1 MTLTTHQ
8 AGTSQGEYQRPTLRC
23 DLVMKGGITSGIT
36 YPKAVCEIAKTYRV
50 RNVGGTSAGAMAA
63 AAAAAAE
70 VGRAIPGAGYER
82 LDHLPT
88 RLSADTPAGE
98 GSVMFNLFQPT
109 KDTQPLF
116 RILSAGL
123 RGKGSLVKLAR
134 YVSWAIL
141 AGSPVAALIGSAL
154 GLVTLVLS
162 VAALA
167 GSGANGVAVVALWF
181 GVVVG
186 LLVALV
192 GAFAGATA
200 SLALR
205 AMKALPENR
214 FGICSGFA
222 PGDACPPG
230 TPRAEDLQV
239 GPDGRLMP
247 KPLTTWLA
255 DELDAM
261 AGKASGAPLTL
272 QDLAEAGVNLK
283 MFTTNL
289 TDGTPYTMPFRN
301 RMFFFSADEFRELFP
316 PRVVDWMVSDD
327 VIPAPRNEKEQAD
340 FEAMRRQN
348 LWPMPDPPNMPVVV
362 MTRLSL
368 SFPALMSAVPLWAMR
383 LSDSDDESQ
392 TRMVPKRCW
401 FSDGGITSN
410 FPIHFFDGPLPRW
423 PTFGINL
430 GPEEHPDR
438 ENECRNVWSPLRNE
452 AGISAR
458 WTDIEGV
465 FGFGHAIIDT
475 MQNWMDN
482 AQTRVPGYRDRIVV
496 IKHSKAEGGMNL
508 NMDPKVIEHFSE
520 RGRCAGE
527 FLVNRFAHDPSA
539 NPGDELSWSNH
550 RWLRFRSVMPLVEQ
564 LLIGIIRGYE
574 WPPEPSEQ
582 RPYSAWIGGALKD
595 VPSYPWDP
603 AAQRDRAVELTER
616 LLELVRNWGDLTEPL
631 DTNLPPV
638 DLTLTQG
645 SLDEWDKT
653 RPFAFGAPRPRPVLR
668 IVRDF

>member
-1 MTLTTHQ
+1 MTLTTHPTDPSNEQ
-8 AGTSQGEYQRPTLRC
+8 YQHPTLRC

-70 VGRAIPGAGYER
+70 VGRGIPGAGYEC
-82 LDHLPT
+82 LGELPT
-88 RLSADTPAGE
+88 RLSAGTPAGE
-98 GSVMFNLFQPT
+98 GSVMFNLFQPAKGT
-109 KDTQPLF
+109 RPLF
-116 RILSAGL
+116 QILSATL
-123 RGKGSLVKLAR
+123 RGKGSASKQAR
-134 YVSWAIL
+134 YIAWAIL
-141 AGSPVAALIGSAL
+141 RGAPAAALPGAAL
-154 GLVTLVLS
+154 GLATLILS
-162 VAALA
+162 IVALA
-167 GSGANGVAVVALWF
+167 GGDAQGLAVVALWF

-186 LLVALV
+186 LLLAVI
-192 GAFAGATA
+192 GAFASAAA

-205 AMKALPENR
+205 GLKALPENR

-222 PGDACPPG
+222 PGDPCPPG

-261 AGKASGAPLTL
+261 AGKASGTPLTL
-272 QDLAEAGVNLK
+272 QDLADAGVNLK

-301 RMFFFSADEFRELFP
+301 RMFFFSPDEFRELFP

-327 VIPAPRNEKEQAD
+327 VVPTARNEKEQAD
-340 FEAMRRQN
+340 FEAMRRQGI
-348 LWPMPDPPNMPVVV
+348 WPMPDPPHMPVVV
-362 MTRLSL
+362 MARLSL

-383 LSDSDDESQ
+383 LSDSDDK
-392 TRMVPKRCW
+392 TRMAPKRCW

-430 GPEEHPDR
+430 GPEEDLKAG
-438 ENECRNVWSPLRNE
+438 ECENVWSPLRNE

-458 WTDIEGV
+458 WTEIEGV
-465 FGFGHAIIDT
+465 VGFGHAIIDT

-508 NMDPKVIEHFSE
+508 NMDPKVIERFSD

-527 FLVNRFAHDPSA
+527 FLVNRFAHDPST

-550 RWLRFRSVMPLVEQ
+550 RWLRYRSVMPLVEQ
-564 LLIGIIRGYE
+564 LLLGIIRGYE
-574 WPPEPSEQ
+574 WPPEPSDQ
-582 RPYSAWIGGALKD
+582 RAYSTLVGGPLKD
-595 VPSYPWDP
+595 TPSYHWDL
-603 AAQRDRAVELTER
+603 AAQRDRAVELTDR
-616 LLELVRNWGDLTEPL
+616 LLELVRDWGDLTEPL
-631 DTNLPPV
+631 DTSLPPV

-645 SLDEWDKT
+645 SVEEWDKT
-653 RPFAFGAPRPRPVLR
+653 RPFSLGAPRPRPVLR